1 MGLDLG
7 GQRAK
12 IPGMIELEVYAAGIR
27 QPDKMMG
34 LALELDVVPG
44 LRYKVDTNHDIIY
57 MEFSE
62 SDPSQHVVES
72 LFRKAGLEAK
82 FVGQLPP
89 EVSSKKKTERIA

>member
-1 MGLDLG
+1 M
-7 GQRAK
+7 A
-12 IPGMIELEVYAAGIR
+12 GMIELEVYAAGVR

-34 LALELDVVPG
+34 LALELDVLPG

-57 MEFSE
+57 MEFSAAAPAQHDIE
-62 SDPSQHVVES
+62 SI
-72 LFRKAGLEAK
+72 FRKLGLEAK